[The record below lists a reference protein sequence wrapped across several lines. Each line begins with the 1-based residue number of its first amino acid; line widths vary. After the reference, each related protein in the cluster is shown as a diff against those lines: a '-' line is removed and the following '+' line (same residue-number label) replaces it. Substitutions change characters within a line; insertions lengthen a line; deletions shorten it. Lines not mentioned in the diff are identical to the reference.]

1 MDYPTF
7 TMAQQLRNF
16 TARLTRGSSTRISP
30 YPDDTQKPPSCTLF
44 PKTDPAVD
52 GEDCLHD
59 CDSCTIRYPSRFVVD
74 EEDQLYGK
82 VDAWDTHLL
91 VATGKDDWVRDV
103 ADEKGSIMEAIR
115 KGDIQPTNGV
125 GPWTRCCL
133 LLV

>member
-1 MDYPTF
+1 M
-7 TMAQQLRNF
+7 
-16 TARLTRGSSTRISP
+16 
-30 YPDDTQKPPSCTLF
+30 F

-82 VDAWDTHLL
+82 VDAWDTYLL

-125 GPWTRCCL
+125 GP
-133 LLV
+133 